1 MANSNNWHTA
11 LITGANSG
19 IGLAL
24 TKQLLQQG
32 WHVAVLNRSDFPEDD
47 RQIKQAIRD
56 RSLRV
61 YRADLADFSQLR
73 AALQQI
79 KSAETAIDVLFNNA
93 GGSFPELLYSKQG
106 RELHMELH
114 TIVPYILTNELKEL
128 LLQGSMR
135 TVVGTSTNAFATLKS
150 FDPSSLLKPEAPFRK
165 LFGPYATSKLALSL
179 WVHEAAPEFSR
190 QGIRLLSADPGG
202 NNTLRPGNK
211 SGLPF
216 YLRPVMKL
224 LFPPPSTGA
233 GLLLD
238 AATNRHPAGSYLVKN
253 KPAALKFTQHGKE
266 VLAMVDRIYKGEF

>member
-1 MANSNNWHTA
+1 MTNSNFPHTA
-11 LITGANSG
+11 LITGASSG

-24 TKQLLQQG
+24 TKQLLQLG
-32 WHVAVLNRSDFPEDD
+32 WHVAALNRSDFPEDD
-47 RQIKQAIRD
+47 MQIKQAIRD

-73 AALQQI
+73 SALQQI

-106 RELHMELH
+106 RELHVELH
-114 TIVPYILTNELKEL
+114 TIVPYILTHELKEL

-135 TVVGTSTNAFATLKS
+135 TVVGTSTNAFATLNS
-150 FDPSSLLKPEAPFRK
+150 FDPGSLLMPEAPFRK

-179 WVHEAAPEFSR
+179 WVHEAAPEFTR

-224 LFPPPSTGA
+224 IFPPPSTGA
-233 GLLLD
+233 GLLLN
-238 AATNRHPAGSYLVKN
+238 AATDPHPAGSYLVKN
-253 KPAALKFTQHGKE
+253 KPAALKFTQYGKD
-266 VLAMVDRIYKGEF
+266 VLALADRIYKGEF